1 MRKAATQNKLRKERE
16 KAKKMLLLVVE
27 WEREIYSTKAKKMVP
42 LVLDFCC
49 VLLVV
54 EWEVVRESFKKKAAI
69 LLDFVQI
76 RGAGT
81 KFRPIFHSACL
92 ANDSDSQRVT
102 WTTFAILVFNDH
114 ILSNYS
120 L

>member
-1 MRKAATQNKLRKERE
+1 
-16 KAKKMLLLVVE
+16 MLLLVVE

-54 EWEVVRESFKKKAAI
+54 EWEAVRESFKKKAAI

-76 RGAGT
+76 PPPPSPPPNLDGL
-81 KFRPIFHSACL
+81 C
-92 ANDSDSQRVT
+92 
-102 WTTFAILVFNDH
+102 TFF
-114 ILSNYS
+114 
-120 L
+120 

>member
-16 KAKKMLLLVVE
+16 KAWKMLLLVVE

-54 EWEVVRESFKKKAAI
+54 EWEVVRESFTKKSCYSFGFCPNY
-69 LLDFVQI
+69 LPPPQFGGLVQLFLNAKNVDLSDI
-76 RGAGT
+76 Q
-81 KFRPIFHSACL
+81 I
-92 ANDSDSQRVT
+92 DS
-102 WTTFAILVFNDH
+102 
-114 ILSNYS
+114 LSKNF
-120 L
+120 LK

>member
-16 KAKKMLLLVVE
+16 KARKMLLLVVE

-76 RGAGT
+76 PPPPSPSPQFGR
-81 KFRPIFHSACL
+81 
-92 ANDSDSQRVT
+92 
-102 WTTFAILVFNDH
+102 LVQLFLNAKSVD
-114 ILSNYS
+114 LSGIQNVYYLLCRS
-120 L
+120 CIQP